1 MNLVARIGILGLALG
16 LWVAAAPWP
25 STAADVASRTFDT
38 PMDRVWTVT
47 ESTLKRLG
55 WDIDTYDRAVG
66 WILTDPRAATDSKEF
81 AVYGKGL
88 RHKLRIS
95 LKVLGPSRTTVSVE
109 RDVYEEKRVLWMIE
123 RKPVAPADQM
133 VETGILEAIQQGL

>member
-1 MNLVARIGILGLALG
+1 MSRVTPIGILAFALG
-16 LWVAAAPWP
+16 FGVATTPWP
-25 STAADVASRTFDT
+25 STAADVASRTFDA

-81 AVYGKGL
+81 AGSGKGL

-95 LKVLGPSRTTVSVE
+95 LKVLGPSRTMVSVE
-109 RDVYEEKRVLWMIE
+109 RDLYEEKRVLWMIE
-123 RKPVAPADQM
+123 RKPVAPADQV